1 MKKSPFISILTAS
14 FNNESTLMR
23 TLESIKYQ
31 SFQNLEHIVID
42 GGSQDNTLD
51 ILKKFENTYNLTWIS
66 ESDHGIADALNK
78 GIKRA
83 TGRYIIVIQADDSLL
98 DNSILGKV
106 YSILK
111 NEEFDIYT
119 FPVVCES
126 QVQSKKLAKPI
137 RLLWWHRFRNIFP
150 HQGVFVHRRVFD
162 RIGAFND
169 QYSISMD
176 YDFFYRTLS
185 SRCTIKFGKMP
196 ISLIGRAGISSSR
209 AHLPRR
215 LKEEFR
221 IQNLNEKNLF
231 WRLAQS
237 IFRTF
242 YFPYKLRFLPKLR
255 RNIVK

>member
-23 TLESIKYQ
+23 SLESIKYQ

-51 ILKKFENTYNLTWIS
+51 ILEKFENTYNLTWIS

-78 GIKRA
+78 GLKRA

-98 DNSILGKV
+98 DNSILEKV

-111 NEEFDIYT
+111 DEEFDIYT
-119 FPVVCES
+119 FPVICES
-126 QVQSKKLAKPI
+126 EIQSTILAKPI

-162 RIGAFND
+162 RIGAFNG

-176 YDFFYRTLS
+176 YDFFYRALLS
-185 SRCTIKFGKMP
+185 QCTIKFGKMP
-196 ISLIGRAGISSSR
+196 ISLIGKAGISSGR

-221 IQNLNEKNLF
+221 IQDLNEKNLL
-231 WRLAQS
+231 WRLAQL
-237 IFRTF
+237 IFRTL
-242 YFPYKLRFLPKLR
+242 YSPYKLCFLPKLR